1 MLEIPEALTIARQVE
16 ATLLG
21 RRITRVVAGHSP
33 HKFAWYYEEQSAYS
47 EILAG
52 LVIEKSAA
60 PGGKVEIFAG
70 DAVMLF
76 GDGVNLRYH
85 ARGEQHPVKH
95 QLLVEFNDGAAL
107 SGSVQMYGGLW
118 CFPAGAFDN
127 YYYQVARERPIPLS
141 PDFDQ
146 EYFLSLT
153 AMPGVA
159 KLSTKAFLA
168 TEQRIPGLGNG
179 VLQDILYNAGIH
191 PKRKMGTLT
200 DADIDNLYAAVKTTL
215 AEMTE
220 LGGRDTEKDFM
231 GNPGGYHTKMSSKT
245 HGQPCLR
252 CGSLV
257 VKESYMGGAVY
268 YCGACQPLA

>member
-16 ATLLG
+16 AALLG
-21 RRITRVVAGHSP
+21 RSVTRVVAGHSP
-33 HKFAWYYEEQSAYS
+33 HKFAWYYEEPSAYS
-47 EILAG
+47 EM
-52 LVIEKSAA
+52 LVGRVIAKTAA
-60 PGGKVEIFAG
+60 PGGKVEVIAG

-85 ARGEQHPVKH
+85 SRGEQHPVKH
-95 QLLVEFNDGAAL
+95 QLLVEFDDGSAL

-118 CFPAGAFDN
+118 CFPKGSFNN
-127 YYYQVARERPIPLS
+127 YYYQVAREKPTPLS
-141 PDFDQ
+141 PDFAP
-146 EYFLSLT
+146 EYFRGLT

-200 DADIDNLYAAVKTTL
+200 DADIENLYAAVKTTL

-220 LGGRDTEKDFM
+220 LGGRDTEKDLL

-245 HGQPCLR
+245 HGQPCSR
-252 CGSLV
+252 CGSII

-268 YCGACQPLA
+268 YCGLCQVQA